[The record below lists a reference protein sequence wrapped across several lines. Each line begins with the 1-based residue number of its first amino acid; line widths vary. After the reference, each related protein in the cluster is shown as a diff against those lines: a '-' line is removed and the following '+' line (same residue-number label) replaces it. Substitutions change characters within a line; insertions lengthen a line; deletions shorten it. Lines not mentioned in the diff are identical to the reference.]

1 MMYDESAVLMARDML
16 MITLKIAAPI
26 LAAGV
31 VVGLAVSIVQAVT
44 SIQDQTI
51 TFVPKI
57 VVMII
62 VAAILLPWI
71 TARLV
76 DYASQLLWLSSSP

>member
-1 MMYDESAVLMARDML
+1 MNYDETSVLMAREML
-16 MITLKIAAPI
+16 LITLKIAAPI

-31 VVGLAVSIVQAVT
+31 LVGLVVSIVQAVT

-62 VAAILLPWI
+62 VAALLLPWI
-71 TARLV
+71 TTKLV
-76 DYASQLLWLSSSP
+76 DYASDLLWLVSSP

>member
-1 MMYDESAVLMARDML
+1 MHYDDAVIMMARDML
-16 MITLKIAAPI
+16 IITLKIAAPI

-31 VVGLAVSIVQAVT
+31 VVGLVISIFQAVT

-71 TARLV
+71 ASKLIE
-76 DYASQLLWLSSSP
+76 YAADLLWLVSGS

>member
-1 MMYDESAVLMARDML
+1 MQYDESAVLMARDML
-16 MITLKIAAPI
+16 IITLKIAAPI

-31 VVGLAVSIVQAVT
+31 IVGLVVSIIQAVT

-57 VVMII
+57 VIMIL

-71 TARLV
+71 TARMV
-76 DYASQLLWLSSSP
+76 DYASELLWLVSSQ

>member
-1 MMYDESAVLMARDML
+1 VNYDEAALELVRDTL
-16 MITLKIAAPI
+16 ILTLKVAAPI

-31 VVGLAVSIVQAVT
+31 VVGLLVSIFQSVT

-57 VVMII
+57 VVMIV

-71 TARLV
+71 TVRLV
-76 DYASQLLWLSSSP
+76 EYAAELFRLSG

>member
-1 MMYDESAVLMARDML
+1 MNYDESAVLMARDML
-16 MITLKIAAPI
+16 IITLKIAAPI

-31 VVGLAVSIVQAVT
+31 VIGLFVSIVQAVT

-57 VVMII
+57 VVMMI
-62 VAAILLPWI
+62 VAAVLLPWI
-71 TARLV
+71 TTKLV
-76 DYASQLLWLSSSP
+76 DYASQLLWLVSSP